1 MNVFQKSNRL
11 NELEKIT
18 TKNNDSKL
26 DNLNLTKK
34 LQELKKESANIK
46 TKRDKGILS

>member
-11 NELEKIT
+11 NELENIT

-34 LQELKKESANIK
+34 LQELKKESVY
-46 TKRDKGILS
+46 LSSLN